1 MTASTLSKQKPSW
14 PMLMLGAGLIATVLA
29 LAALYNLV
37 YLGEDALIRSYS
49 QRLNAFPKDVSQQ
62 QVIFAAPG
70 KSANLEIQAEKSIK
84 GFWSAEALNLTISEK
99 GPDATKAEAVL
110 SKEKSWDDKIQHN
123 AIFERRDPIFIPM
136 SFVLSQDALVGE
148 TLAGKIEG
156 KLVYPVVSAEGKQ
169 EDVTSSISLT
179 FSVKVVSPDEIAQKV
194 RTQAKRT
201 LSVAGPIAL
210 LLIGIALAYFR
221 KLRKPKGTARP
232 GKHTE
237 GK

>member
-84 GFWSAEALNLTISEK
+84 GFWSAEALNLTVSEK

-110 SKEKSWDDKIQHN
+110 FKEKSWDDKIQHN
-123 AIFERRDPIFIPM
+123 AIFERRDPIFINA
-136 SFVLSQDALVGE
+136 SFVVSADALVGQE
-148 TLAGKIEG
+148 LAGKLEG
-156 KLVYPVVSAEGKQ
+156 KLVYPVFTAEGKQ
-169 EDVTSSISLT
+169 EDATSSISVP
-179 FSVKVVSPDEIAQKV
+179 FSVKVVSPEEIAQKV
-194 RTQAKRT
+194 RTQAKTT
-201 LSVAGPIAL
+201 LSIAGPIAL
-210 LLIGIALAYFR
+210 ILIGIPLAYFR
-221 KLRKPKGTARP
+221 KHRKPKGTTGP
-232 GKHTE
+232 GKDTT